1 MSVTPKTA
9 NGWGSVFNGGITGG
23 TGGTEISFN
32 NFPAMWEWMNANKTT
47 SAIVT
52 YTGSDFTRLGFPI
65 TTPNTTFSNSARF
78 EISGLKNKTIR
89 GSLGQLLTLTNVRF
103 LTNENI
109 VWENWRF
116 FDSLDDL
123 VSILT
128 DSINIWIR
136 HCELDGNQADAVSPN
151 YTGTVDGGTDVTGR
165 SNYISITDCTLKNLD
180 RTLLI
185 GAADTSILDRDKL
198 KVTIARCKFFQCIQ
212 RKPRVR
218 FGQVGVQHCIFDYGN
233 QFNYTSGK
241 AIDIGIEAQI
251 WAYQNKFVKE
261 YRPFSDRNQNG
272 GLKSSLNR
280 FLDTNSVGTSEV
292 RPELVEWDILTE
304 ENYTID
310 TWTDSEMDAW
320 VDQWAGATMH
330 LMALEP
336 EDEFSLTITSTTGG
350 TVSQSPLGTSF
361 TAGTSITLTATAS
374 EGFVFSRYR
383 NPSTNETLSTNAVYT
398 FSKSASAQ
406 SIQAVFVSSTPPS
419 NGKKFI
425 ARKKP

>member
-1 MSVTPKTA
+1 MSVTAKTA
-9 NGWGSVFNGGITGG
+9 NGWGSVHNGGITGG
-23 TGGTEISFN
+23 TGGIEISFD
-32 NFPAMWEWMNANKTT
+32 NFHAMWEWMNNNKTT

-65 TTPNTTFSNSARF
+65 TTPNSTFTNSARF
-78 EISGLKNKTIR
+78 EIIGLKNKTIR
-89 GSLGQLLTLTNVRF
+89 ASIGQLLTLTNIRF
-103 LTNENI
+103 RTNENI
-109 VWENWRF
+109 IWENWKF

-136 HCELDGNQADAVSPN
+136 HCEFDGAEFATD
-151 YTGTVDGGTDVTGR
+151 GTIDGATDVTLR
-165 SNYISITDCTLKNLD
+165 SNYIAITDCLYKNVNL
-180 RTLLI
+180 TLLI
-185 GAADTSILDRDKL
+185 GADDAHTLDEDKL
-198 KVTIARCKFFQCIQ
+198 KVTIARCIFFQCIQ

-218 FGQVGVQHCIFDYGN
+218 FGQVGVQHCIFDYAN
-233 QFNYTSGK
+233 QFNYTSSK
-241 AIDIGIEAQI
+241 AIDIGLDAQI

-280 FLDTNSVGTSEV
+280 FLDSNSVGTSEV

-330 LMALEP
+330 LMSLEP
-336 EDEFSLTITSTTGG
+336 EDEFLLTVTSTTGG
-350 TVSQSPLGTSF
+350 SVSQDPSGSSF
-361 TAGTSITLTATAS
+361 TAGTSITLTATADS
-374 EGFVFSRYR
+374 GFVFSRYR
-383 NPSTNETLSTNAVYT
+383 NPTTNETLSTNAVYT

-406 SIQAVFVSSTPPS
+406 SIQAVFVSQSVPP
-419 NGKKFI
+419 GQAKKFF
-425 ARKKP
+425 ARKKPTV